1 VTELPGALRGAPVP
15 AGPFLLPDRRQAD
28 AILLARLASDASADA
43 HPDAA
48 ADAVLPALAV
58 VPCVE
63 KLAVLAPVVPGRA
76 GKAHL
81 MQALPAEVAELYKQ
95 DAGQSVA

>member
-1 VTELPGALRGAPVP
+1 VTELPGALRGAQVP

-28 AILLARLASDASADA
+28 AILLARLAWDASAGA

-63 KLAVLAPVVPGRA
+63 KLAVPAPVVPGQG
-76 GKAHL
+76 GKAHW
-81 MQALPAEVAELYKQ
+81 MRALPAEVAELYKQ
-95 DAGQSVA
+95 DAGQSAA